1 MTIMKVITIIPI
13 PQQPDK
19 ATIIGMSGSG
29 KTTLMKYIIDHSNY
43 KNGFIIDTVN
53 YFSNLINSRFDIDYS
68 GIIGKYH
75 NYSIVKIH
83 SELQLE
89 GLIRYLRKKL
99 PNRPYFLIIDEI
111 DRYTN
116 PNHLMRYTKIY
127 LEEGRNYNQG
137 GLFSVRRIGFLNKS
151 ILGNSK
157 FIYIF
162 KTNNV
167 NDKNYLSN
175 ITGLNFNNLEWS
187 NSHSFHVF
195 NLLSSEYLGE
205 FLLKL

>member
-1 MTIMKVITIIPI
+1 MIIPI

-53 YFSNLINSRFDIDYS
+53 YFSNLINSHFDIDYS
-68 GIIGKYH
+68 GITGKYH
-75 NYSIVKIH
+75 NYNIVKIH
-83 SELQLE
+83 SEIQLE
-89 GLIRYLRKKL
+89 GLIRYLRKTI
-99 PNRPYFLIIDEI
+99 PNNPYFLIIDEI

-116 PNHLMRYTKIY
+116 PNHLLRYTKIY

-137 GLFSVRRIGFLNKS
+137 GLFSVRRIGYLNKS

-157 FIYIF
+157 YVYVF

-175 ITGLNFNNLEWS
+175 ITGLNFNNLEWK
-187 NSHSFHVF
+187 NSHSFHIF

-205 FLLKL
+205 FLLNL

>member
-1 MTIMKVITIIPI
+1 VIKIIPF
-13 PQQPDK
+13 PKQSEK

-29 KTTLMKYIIDHSNY
+29 KTTLMKYIIDHTYY
-43 KNGFIIDTVN
+43 KNAFIIDTVN
-53 YFSNLINSRFDIDYS
+53 YFSNLIEARFPIDFS
-68 GIIGKYH
+68 GVIGKYKT
-75 NYSIVKIH
+75 YTIIKIH

-89 GLIRYLRKKL
+89 GLIRYFRKTL
-99 PNRPYFLIIDEI
+99 PDNPYFLIIDEI

-157 FIYIF
+157 YVYVF

-175 ITGLNFNNLEWS
+175 ITGLNFNNLTWK

-195 NLLSSEYLGE
+195 DLLSSEYIGE
-205 FLLKL
+205 FLLKI

>member
-1 MTIMKVITIIPI
+1 MIIIPI

-53 YFSNLINSRFDIDYS
+53 YFSNLINSHFDIDYS
-68 GIIGKYH
+68 GITGKYH
-75 NYSIVKIH
+75 NYNIIKIH
-83 SELQLE
+83 SEIQLE
-89 GLIRYLRKKL
+89 GLIRYLRKTIS
-99 PNRPYFLIIDEI
+99 NRPYFLIIDEI

-157 FIYIF
+157 YVYIF

-167 NDKNYLSN
+167 NDKNYLTN
-175 ITGLNFNNLEWS
+175 ITGLNFNNLTWK

-195 NLLSSEYLGE
+195 DLLSSEYIGE

>member
-1 MTIMKVITIIPI
+1 
-13 PQQPDK
+13 
-19 ATIIGMSGSG
+19 
-29 KTTLMKYIIDHSNY
+29 
-43 KNGFIIDTVN
+43 
-53 YFSNLINSRFDIDYS
+53 
-68 GIIGKYH
+68 
-75 NYSIVKIH
+75 
-83 SELQLE
+83 
-89 GLIRYLRKKL
+89 LRKTISNK
-99 PNRPYFLIIDEI
+99 PYYLIIDEI

-127 LEEGRNYNQG
+127 LEEGRNYGQG

-157 FIYIF
+157 YVYIF

-167 NDKNYLSN
+167 NDKNYLTN
-175 ITGLNFNNLEWS
+175 ITGLNFNNLSWK

-195 NLLSSEYLGE
+195 DLLSSEYIGE

>member
-1 MTIMKVITIIPI
+1 MKVITIIPI
-13 PQQPDK
+13 PNQSDK

-53 YFSNLINSRFDIDYS
+53 YFSNLINSHFDIDYS

-75 NYSIVKIH
+75 NYTIVKIH
-83 SELQLE
+83 SEIQLE

-99 PNRPYFLIIDEI
+99 PNSPYFLIIDEI

-157 FIYIF
+157 YIYIF